1 MKTLDSLLAAGD
13 LTADKNKLC
22 VRSDFMYEPCHF
34 LRCFIK
40 IPPDPLIQQ
49 TKQPAVSAGYFNEVI
64 TDASCELK
72 YTQMG
77 TYEVSTF
84 EQASDSKKIGRFRV
98 WYPAELET
106 SGRKYPVVVM
116 VNGSGTPASKYEAI
130 FDHLASWGFI
140 VAGNE
145 DGSSGTGESA
155 ASTLDFILGL
165 NEDADS
171 LFYGK
176 IDTQNIGIAGHS
188 QGGSG
193 TINAVTAYE
202 NGNMCKVMYTA
213 STPTAAIASD
223 VLKAPYDVSGIQI
236 PWFMT
241 AGTGEADSGNEK
253 NTGIS
258 PLWSNQ
264 ENCNTVTDDVMKV
277 LARRTDTGHGDMLP
291 YADGYM
297 TAWFM
302 YHLQGDETADTVFLG
317 DNAEIL
323 NNANWQ
329 DVQKNR

>member
-1 MKTLDSLLAAGD
+1 MKKLMKIILIILGLIAALIVAIFLFLLW
-13 LTADKNKLC
+13 
-22 VRSDFMYEPCHF
+22 SS
-34 LRCFIK
+34 
-40 IPPDPLIQQ
+40 
-49 TKQPAVSAGYFNEVI
+49 KQPAVSVGYLNDVF
-64 TDASCELK
+64 TDVPCELK

-77 TYEVSTF
+77 AYEVSTF
-84 EQASDSKKIGRFRV
+84 EQASDNKQVGRFRI
-98 WYPAELET
+98 WYPAEMET
-106 SGRKYPVVVM
+106 SDRKYPLVVM
-116 VNGSGTPASKYEAI
+116 VNGSGTPASRYEAV

-145 DGSSGTGESA
+145 DNSSGTGESA

-165 NEDADS
+165 DADVNS
-171 LFYGK
+171 MFYGK
-176 IDTQNIGIAGHS
+176 IDTQNIGISGHS

-193 TINAVTAYE
+193 TVNAVTAYE
-202 NGNMCKVMYTA
+202 NGAMYKVMYTA
-213 STPTAAIASD
+213 STPTRDIAAD
-223 VLKAPYDVSGIQI
+223 VLKAPYDVAGIRI

-264 ENCNTVTDDVMKV
+264 ENYNTVTDDVMKV
-277 LARRTDTGHGDMLP
+277 LARRTDTGHGGMLP

-302 YHLQGDETADTVFLG
+302 YHLQGDETAGTVFLG

-329 DVQKNR
+329 DIQKNR

>member
-1 MKTLDSLLAAGD
+1 MKKLMKIILIILGVIAVLILAIFLFLLW
-13 LTADKNKLC
+13 
-22 VRSDFMYEPCHF
+22 SS
-34 LRCFIK
+34 
-40 IPPDPLIQQ
+40 
-49 TKQPAVSAGYFNEVI
+49 KQPAVSVGYFNDVI
-64 TDASCELK
+64 TDVPCELK

-84 EQASDSKKIGRFRV
+84 EQAFDNKQVGRFRV
-98 WYPAELET
+98 WYPAEMET
-106 SGRKYPVVVM
+106 SDRKYPLVVM
-116 VNGSGTPASKYEAI
+116 VNGSGTPASRYEAV
-130 FDHLASWGFI
+130 FEHLASWGFI
-140 VAGNE
+140 VVGNE
-145 DGSSGTGESA
+145 DSSSGTGESA

-165 NEDADS
+165 DADVNS
-171 LFYGK
+171 PFYGK

-193 TINAVTAYE
+193 TVNAVTAYE
-202 NGNMCKVMYTA
+202 NGAMYKVLYTA
-213 STPTAAIASD
+213 STPTRDIAAD
-223 VLKAPYDVSGIQI
+223 VLKAPYDVAGIQS

-264 ENCNTVTDDVMKV
+264 ENYDAVTDDVMKV

-302 YHLQGDETADTVFLG
+302 YHLQGDETAGAVFLG

>member
-1 MKTLDSLLAAGD
+1 MKKLMKIILIILGIIVALIIALFLFLLW
-13 LTADKNKLC
+13 
-22 VRSDFMYEPCHF
+22 SS
-34 LRCFIK
+34 
-40 IPPDPLIQQ
+40 
-49 TKQPAVSAGYFNEVI
+49 KQPAVSVGYFNDVI
-64 TDASCELK
+64 TDVPCELK

-84 EQASDSKKIGRFRV
+84 EQAFDNKQVGRFRV
-98 WYPAELET
+98 WYPAEMET
-106 SGRKYPVVVM
+106 SDRKYPLVVM
-116 VNGSGTPASKYEAI
+116 VNGSGTPASRYEAV
-130 FDHLASWGFI
+130 FEHLASWGFI
-140 VAGNE
+140 VVGNE
-145 DGSSGTGESA
+145 DSSSGTGESA

-165 NEDADS
+165 DADVNS
-171 LFYGK
+171 PFYGK

-193 TINAVTAYE
+193 TVNAVTAYE
-202 NGNMCKVMYTA
+202 NGAMYKVMYTA
-213 STPTAAIASD
+213 STPTRDIAAE
-223 VLKAPYDVSGIQI
+223 VLKAPYDVSGIRI

-264 ENCNTVTDDVMKV
+264 ENYDAVTDDVMKV

-302 YHLQGDETADTVFLG
+302 YHLQGDETAGAVFLG

>member
-1 MKTLDSLLAAGD
+1 MKKLMKIILIILGVIAVLILAIFLFLLW
-13 LTADKNKLC
+13 
-22 VRSDFMYEPCHF
+22 SS
-34 LRCFIK
+34 
-40 IPPDPLIQQ
+40 
-49 TKQPAVSAGYFNEVI
+49 KQPAVSVGYFNEVI
-64 TDASCELK
+64 TDAPCEIK

-84 EQASDSKKIGRFRV
+84 EQASDNKKVGRFRV
-98 WYPAELET
+98 WYPAEMET
-106 SGRKYPVVVM
+106 SDRKYPLVVM
-116 VNGSGTPASKYEAI
+116 VNGSGTPASRYEAV

-140 VAGNE
+140 VARNE
-145 DGSSGTGESA
+145 DSSSGTGESVA
-155 ASTLDFILGL
+155 KTLDFILGL
-165 NEDADS
+165 DADVNS

-193 TINAVTAYE
+193 TVNAVTAYE
-202 NGNMCKVMYTA
+202 NGAMYKVMYTA
-213 STPTAAIASD
+213 STPTRDIAAE
-223 VLKAPYDVSGIQI
+223 VLKAPYDVSGIRI

-264 ENCNTVTDDVMKV
+264 ENYNAVTDDVMKV

-302 YHLQGDETADTVFLG
+302 YHLQGDETAGTVFLG

>member
-1 MKTLDSLLAAGD
+1 MKKLINMLLVILGVIVA
-13 LTADKNKLC
+13 LM
-22 VRSDFMYEPCHF
+22 VVIF
-34 LRCFIK
+34 LF
-40 IPPDPLIQQ
+40 LLWAS
-49 TKQPAVSAGYFNEVI
+49 KQPSVKECYFNDVI
-64 TDASCELK
+64 TDAPCELK

-77 TYEVSTF
+77 TYEVSSF
-84 EQASDSKKIGRFRV
+84 EQASDNKQVGKYRI
-98 WYPAELET
+98 WYPTEMESSAK
-106 SGRKYPVVVM
+106 KYPLVVM
-116 VNGSGTPASKYEAI
+116 VNGTGTPASRYEAV
-130 FDHLASWGFI
+130 FGHLASWGFI

-145 DGSSGTGESA
+145 DGSSGTGESTA
-155 ASTLDFILGL
+155 DTLDFILGL
-165 NEDADS
+165 SADADS

-176 IDTQNIGIAGHS
+176 VDTQNIGIAGHS

-202 NGNMCKVMYTA
+202 NGNMYKVMYTA
-213 STPTAAIASD
+213 STPTEAIAAD
-223 VLKAPYDVSGIQI
+223 LLHAPYNVAGIQI

-241 AGTGEADSGNEK
+241 AGTGEIDSGNEK
-253 NTGIS
+253 DTGIS

-264 ENCNTVTDDVMKV
+264 EHYDTVPDDVMKV
-277 LARRTDTGHGDMLP
+277 LARRKNTEHGNMLP

-302 YHLQGDETADTVFLG
+302 YHLQGDEIAGKVFIG

>member
-1 MKTLDSLLAAGD
+1 MKIILIILGVIVVLILALFLFLLW
-13 LTADKNKLC
+13 
-22 VRSDFMYEPCHF
+22 SS
-34 LRCFIK
+34 
-40 IPPDPLIQQ
+40 
-49 TKQPAVSAGYFNEVI
+49 KQPAVSVGYFNDVI
-64 TDASCELK
+64 TDAPCELK

-77 TYEVSTF
+77 AYEVSTF
-84 EQASDSKKIGRFRV
+84 EQASDNKKVGKFRV
-98 WYPAELET
+98 WYPAEMET
-106 SGRKYPVVVM
+106 SGRKYPLVVM
-116 VNGSGTPASKYEAI
+116 VNGSGTPASRYEAV

-140 VAGNE
+140 VVGNE
-145 DGSSGTGESA
+145 DDSSGTGESA
-155 ASTLDFILGL
+155 AKTLDFILGL
-165 NEDADS
+165 DADVNS

-193 TINAVTAYE
+193 TVNAVTAYE
-202 NGNMCKVMYTA
+202 NGAMYKVMYTA
-213 STPTAAIASD
+213 STPTRDIAAE
-223 VLKAPYDVSGIQI
+223 VLKAPYDVAGIRI

-264 ENCNTVTDDVMKV
+264 ENYNAVTDDVMKV

-302 YHLQGDETADTVFLG
+302 YHLQGDETAGTVFLG

>member
-1 MKTLDSLLAAGD
+1 MKKLMKIILIILGVIAVLIIALFLFLLW
-13 LTADKNKLC
+13 
-22 VRSDFMYEPCHF
+22 SS
-34 LRCFIK
+34 
-40 IPPDPLIQQ
+40 
-49 TKQPAVSAGYFNEVI
+49 KQPAVSVGYFNDVV
-64 TDASCELK
+64 TDAPCEIK

-84 EQASDSKKIGRFRV
+84 EQASDNKQVGRFRV
-98 WYPAELET
+98 WYPAEMET
-106 SGRKYPVVVM
+106 SGKKYPLVVM
-116 VNGSGTPASKYEAI
+116 VNGSGTPASRYEAV

-140 VAGNE
+140 VVGNE
-145 DGSSGTGESA
+145 DDSSGTGESA
-155 ASTLDFILGL
+155 AKTLDFILGL
-165 NEDADS
+165 DADVNS

-193 TINAVTAYE
+193 TVNAVTAYE
-202 NGNMCKVMYTA
+202 NGAMYKVMYTA
-213 STPTAAIASD
+213 STPTQDIAAE
-223 VLKAPYDVSGIQI
+223 VLKAPYDVAGIQI

-241 AGTGEADSGNEK
+241 SGTGEADSGNEK

-264 ENCNTVTDDVMKV
+264 ENYNAVTDDVMKV

-302 YHLQGDETADTVFLG
+302 YHLQGDETAGAVFLG

-323 NNANWQ
+323 NNVNWQ